1 MGTPAGDLVISPPS
15 LLRPQ
20 TAKHAWPAAG
30 PRPSAPTI
38 GRTIEV
44 NGTLP
49 RLRAALLLLLVIG
62 LVAAC
67 GSTAASSPSGGSS
80 SGAAAPANLKVE
92 LDWVPNPDH
101 VALYYAQNKGYFSKQ
116 GLTVSM
122 QTPSNAADPIKLV
135 GLNKVDLAVSYESE
149 MFFGQQ
155 ENLPVTAV
163 ATIIPV
169 PLNSLIVTP
178 KDHVTSLSQMAG
190 KKVGITGIPSDGAIY
205 SSMVK
210 AAGLTPAKVPTE
222 TVGFNLVPSLLSG
235 KVDAIIGGYRNVEA
249 IQIAQEM
256 NQKPTVF
263 PASELGV
270 PSYAELVLV
279 ANRTR
284 LASDKAY
291 ASSVRR
297 FVKSLVE
304 GTNAA
309 RKDPSGA
316 TTIMEQVSQYKVAF
330 LQRSVP
336 YTLSLLAPAAGQ
348 QTGCINEASWQSFGN
363 WMKRNKLIH
372 STPDAAQIST
382 DKYLPYAC

>member
-1 MGTPAGDLVISPPS
+1 MRNTISR
-15 LLRPQ
+15 LW
-20 TAKHAWPAAG
+20 AAAG
-30 PRPSAPTI
+30 LVA
-38 GRTIEV
+38 
-44 NGTLP
+44 L
-49 RLRAALLLLLVIG
+49 AA

-67 GSTAASSPSGGSS
+67 GTSTTSASGGTGSAAST
-80 SGAAAPANLKVE
+80 PASLTVE

-101 VALYYAQNKGYFSKQ
+101 VALYYAQNKGYFSKEK
-116 GLTVSM
+116 LTVSF

-135 GLNKVDLAVSYESE
+135 GLNKVDLAISYESE

-163 ATIIPV
+163 ATVIPV

-190 KKVGITGIPSDGAIY
+190 KKVGITGIPSDFAIFQ
-205 SSMVK
+205 SMVK
-210 AAGLTPAKVPTE
+210 AAGLTPAKVS
-222 TVGFNLVPSLLSG
+222 TVTVSFNLVPSLLSG

-256 NQKPTVF
+256 GRKPTVF
-263 PASELGV
+263 PASQLGV

-279 ANRTR
+279 ANRNR

-291 ASSVRR
+291 AGAVRR
-297 FVKSLVE
+297 FVAALVA

-309 RKDPSGA
+309 RRDPSGA
-316 TTIMEQVSQYKVAF
+316 TQIMEQVSQYKVQF

-336 YTLSLLAPAAGQ
+336 YTLQLLAPPAGQ
-348 QTGCINEASWQSFGN
+348 KTGCINEASWQSFGN
-363 WMKRNKLIH
+363 WMKQNNLIH
-372 STPDAAQIST
+372 ITPNAALIST
-382 DKYLPYAC
+382 DKYLPYSC

>member
-1 MGTPAGDLVISPPS
+1 LLLSLVI
-15 LLRPQ
+15 
-20 TAKHAWPAAG
+20 A
-30 PRPSAPTI
+30 
-38 GRTIEV
+38 
-44 NGTLP
+44 
-49 RLRAALLLLLVIG
+49 

-67 GSTAASSPSGGSS
+67 GSTVASSAGGGGS
-80 SGAAAPANLKVE
+80 SGAATAPANLKVE

-116 GLTVSM
+116 HLTVSM

-135 GLNKVDLAVSYESE
+135 GLNKVDLAISYESE
-149 MFFGQQ
+149 MFYGQQ

-178 KDHVTSLSQMAG
+178 RDHVTSLSQMAG

-210 AAGLTPAKVPTE
+210 AARLTPSKVPTV

-256 NQKPTVF
+256 GQKPTVF
-263 PASELGV
+263 PASTLGV

-279 ANRTR
+279 ANRAR

-291 ASSVRR
+291 ASAVRR
-297 FVKSLVE
+297 FVNALVE

-316 TTIMEQVSQYKVAF
+316 TSIMEQVSQYKVSF

-336 YTLSLLAPAAGQ
+336 YTLSLLSPPPGLK
-348 QTGCINEASWQSFGN
+348 TGCINEASWRSFGN
-363 WMKRNKLIH
+363 WMKQNKLIH
-372 STPDAAQIST
+372 VTPNAALIST
-382 DKYLPYAC
+382 NRYLPYAC